1 MLYAIVAVLIVI
13 LDQALKL
20 WVGGNIALGEGIVT
34 LIPGV
39 MSLVNVQNK
48 GAAFGFLSGANAQL
62 WLIILCAVLVVVVII
77 ALATNLIS
85 GSLGRWSAV
94 CIMAGGVGNC
104 IDRIINGYVQDMFK
118 TEFIDFYIFNVA
130 DIFIVVFGILF
141 ILYVLFG
148 GKKKRADDEEEDD
161 EDEDED
167 EDDEEE
173 DDAPPAR
180 IRRRAA
186 AVVEAEPAK
195 EEPKAETVRVAP
207 ARRAPKAEPE
217 AAPASETRKWSTE
230 VLNADAEASA
240 RRRVPSAKPVSEAA
254 APAVSEPAVKA
265 EPVKEPVSAAET
277 KSEFEFS
284 LDDILNEFK
293 S

>member
-13 LDQALKL
+13 IDQAMKL
-20 WVGGNIALGEGIVT
+20 WVGGNIVLGEGVKT

-39 MSLVNVQNK
+39 MSLVNVHNT

-62 WLIILCAVLVVVVII
+62 WLIILCAVLVVAVIV

-85 GSLGRWSAV
+85 GGLGRWSAV

-118 TEFIDFYIFNVA
+118 TEFMDFYIFNVA
-130 DIFIVVFGILF
+130 DVFIVVFGILF

-148 GKKKRADDEEEDD
+148 GRKKDVDDDY
-161 EDEDED
+161 D

-173 DDAPPAR
+173 EEEELPPPRKRQRAAVEAPAEPAPAKRAPRAAAQPAPSAETRKWNADDIPAETPA
-180 IRRRAA
+180 RRRAPSA
-186 AVVEAEPAK
+186 PAGQSAFAEAPAEPAK
-195 EEPKAETVRVAP
+195 RPAP
-207 ARRAPKAEPE
+207 
-217 AAPASETRKWSTE
+217 
-230 VLNADAEASA
+230 
-240 RRRVPSAKPVSEAA
+240 
-254 APAVSEPAVKA
+254 VKA
-265 EPVKEPVSAAET
+265 EPAA
-277 KSEFEFS
+277 EFEFS

>member
-1 MLYAIVAVLIVI
+1 MLYAIVAVLIIIV
-13 LDQALKL
+13 DQAMKL
-20 WVGGNIALGEGIVT
+20 WVSGNIVLGEGIKT

-39 MSLVNVQNK
+39 MSLVNVHNT
-48 GAAFGFLSGANAQL
+48 GAAFGFLSGANARL
-62 WLIILCAVLVVVVII
+62 WLIVLCAVLVVAVII
-77 ALATNLIS
+77 ALATKLIS

-94 CIMAGGVGNC
+94 CIMAGGIGNC

-148 GKKKRADDEEEDD
+148 GRKKRYDDDY
-161 EDEDED
+161 DEDED

-173 DDAPPAR
+173 EDAPPVR
-180 IRRRAA
+180 KRQRAA
-186 AVVEAEPAK
+186 AFEEAPAESAVK
-195 EEPKAETVRVAP
+195 KLETSARPAP
-207 ARRAPKAEPE
+207 ARRAPRAEP
-217 AAPASETRKWSTE
+217 AKSSSAETRKWNIEDVSPVE
-230 VLNADAEASA
+230 VPA
-240 RRRVPSAKPVSEAA
+240 RRRAESTPVFDLSEPEEPKSVKQP
-254 APAVSEPAVKA
+254 APAKA
-265 EPVKEPVSAAET
+265 ESKADY
-277 KSEFEFS
+277 EFS

>member
-13 LDQALKL
+13 VDQAMKL
-20 WVGGNIALGEGIVT
+20 WVGGNIVLGEGIKT

-39 MSLVNVQNK
+39 VSLVNVHNT

-62 WLIILCAVLVVVVII
+62 WLIILCAVLVVAVIV

-118 TEFIDFYIFNVA
+118 TEFIDFPIFNVA

-148 GKKKRADDEEEDD
+148 GKKKHYEDDD
-161 EDEDED
+161 EDDD

-173 DDAPPAR
+173 DDLPPV
-180 IRRRAA
+180 RRRQRA
-186 AVVEAEPAK
+186 AVEEAPAEPVKA
-195 EEPKAETVRVAP
+195 KAEPSP
-207 ARRAPKAEPE
+207 ARRAPKAD
-217 AAPASETRKWSTE
+217 AGVASSTETRKWNTDDLPAAE
-230 VLNADAEASA
+230 VPA
-240 RRRVPSAKPVSEAA
+240 RRRTEERKPMFDL
-254 APAVSEPAVKA
+254 SEPAEAPEPAQEAPAKA
-265 EPVKEPVSAAET
+265 EPKN
-277 KSEFEFS
+277 EFEKPS
-284 LDDILNEFK
+284 
-293 S
+293 